1 MAVAPGAVAAE
12 AQFATARRPLVLR
25 VNLEII
31 LYTVIAVMA
40 GLTRFWDL
48 SSRAE
53 HHDESLHAYFSWLFY
68 VGDGYVHDPLMHGPT
83 LFHTNAFAYL
93 LFGDNDYTSRLWP
106 ALLGV
111 ILVLMPFMLRG
122 PQLLGRWGALTCS
135 VLLLFSPSLLYQS
148 RYIRHDPLVLVMTM
162 AIVIA
167 ALRYLERPERKWVVT
182 VAVMAGLLFATME
195 VSFIIAFV
203 LVTFVAIIAL
213 WQISRPALGL
223 LILTGIGVLA
233 VWKIMPALGAP
244 GLPAIPWEHPTSS
257 NIRAFSQDLA
267 THPIVLAALGVV
279 LLGVVLVL
287 GTLAA
292 SGDSVTVI
300 TAGRFFDLS
309 PSSSLYA
316 SNSLH
321 SNP

>member
-12 AQFATARRPLVLR
+12 AQFAIARRPLVLR

-182 VAVMAGLLFATME
+182 VAVMAGLLFATT
-195 VSFIIAFV
+195 AF
-203 LVTFVAIIAL
+203 
-213 WQISRPALGL
+213 
-223 LILTGIGVLA
+223 LA
-233 VWKIMPALGAP
+233 CGGAP
-244 GLPAIPWEHPTSS
+244 DRSGPAGDAQPATQVELLNVSYDPTRELHSS
-257 NIRAFSQDLA
+257 SRLRSRVIGWQRRIR
-267 THPIVLAALGVV
+267 P
-279 LLGVVLVL
+279 
-287 GTLAA
+287 
-292 SGDSVTVI
+292 
-300 TAGRFFDLS
+300 S
-309 PSSSLYA
+309 PSASHTAAPARRRDRSSTG
-316 SNSLH
+316 SK
-321 SNP
+321 PTW